1 MDAVNAEQLPAP
13 VKKEKRHIEATL
25 YAPGPAKYA
34 SSSQSSCIHEIVGSH
49 SMHTSSDGII
59 ANNEEQY
66 TQDDSPSGVLASTI
80 IPAGIPVAYMPRFPK
95 VPCNADQPFLSMVS
109 YLDRRLVR

>member
-66 TQDDSPSGVLASTI
+66 TQDDSPSGGFGIYHHSSWYTGGIHAQIPKSTLQRGSALPI
-80 IPAGIPVAYMPRFPK
+80 HG
-95 VPCNADQPFLSMVS
+95 FLS
-109 YLDRRLVR
+109 